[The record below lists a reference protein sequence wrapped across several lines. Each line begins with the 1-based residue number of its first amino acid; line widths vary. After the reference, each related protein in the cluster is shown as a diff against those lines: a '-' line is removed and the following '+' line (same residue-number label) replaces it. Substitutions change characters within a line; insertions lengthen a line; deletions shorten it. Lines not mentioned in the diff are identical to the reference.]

1 MAGMLAGG
9 DSGEPVVVAG
19 RPRPK
24 STLSLYIEAKK
35 KGEWEA
41 MPPKENDKLEQKQV
55 NSLESWIESGAHWPS
70 EKTQQLYIEE
80 ERSKK
85 ITDEGV
91 IVETSGGLSED
102 WTYRRYKPEDLWA
115 FEKNKNPKDT

>member
-19 RPRPK
+19 RPRLSPLFL
-24 STLSLYIEAKK
+24 STLRQK

-55 NSLESWIESGAHWPS
+55 NSLESWIEFGSPLA
-70 EKTQQLYIEE
+70 K
-80 ERSKK
+80 
-85 ITDEGV
+85 
-91 IVETSGGLSED
+91 
-102 WTYRRYKPEDLWA
+102 
-115 FEKNKNPKDT
+115 